1 MLEKNDSLRLTVLR
15 FPLMVGVVFI
25 HAFGAGL
32 SVDRHLGLIATDGP
46 VYVFIT
52 NLVSQGLART
62 AIPVFFLFSGYLF
75 FHGWVSIRASYCAR
89 ILSRTRSLLIP
100 YVFWSG
106 LLLGAILLLQLVPNL
121 ASQLSIRT
129 EPLGTS
135 TAEDIIIN
143 LLGDPSKGGQPIAY
157 QFWFVRDLMLLT
169 LFSPLVFL
177 LVRFL
182 GWAAPLALA
191 CGWFAGLSLQVP
203 ATEGIL
209 FFTLGAY
216 LQMTCRSLF
225 ALDRIGPAC
234 ALLYLPLLFV
244 DAALLGKMT
253 TPWPFH
259 TTVIAVGI
267 VVVLWVSQW
276 MASHH
281 RIAAPLARLGAGSFF
296 LFAAHEPLL
305 TLLKKAVYL
314 TLHPSSEWGGLAAY
328 FLLPTATVLLC
339 TGAFALLARAAPRF
353 TAMITGGR
361 HKPTSSH

>member
-1 MLEKNDSLRLTVLR
+1 M
-15 FPLMVGVVFI
+15 
-25 HAFGAGL
+25 
-32 SVDRHLGLIATDGP
+32 
-46 VYVFIT
+46 
-52 NLVSQGLART
+52 
-62 AIPVFFLFSGYLF
+62 
-75 FHGWVSIRASYCAR
+75 
-89 ILSRTRSLLIP
+89 IP
-100 YVFWSG
+100 YVFWNG